1 MRSKLAPISDEK
13 LLELI
18 RKQTFRPLKEVACSI
33 GIPLSTLRKRICDLK
48 EKGLVQTTYKFFPV
62 LSRVYF
68 TELKGGLNN
77 ETKK

>member
-1 MRSKLAPISDEK
+1 MRNKPTKISDVE

-33 GIPLSTLRKRICDLK
+33 GIPITTLRKRVCNLK

-68 TELKGGLNN
+68 QEGKNA
-77 ETKK
+77 KA

>member
-1 MRSKLAPISDEK
+1 MRNKPTKISDVE

-33 GIPLSTLRKRICDLK
+33 GIPISTLRNRIARLK

-68 TELKGGLNN
+68 VEESK
-77 ETKK
+77 

>member
-1 MRSKLAPISDEK
+1 MKNERITDEE

-18 RKQTFRPLKEVACSI
+18 RKQTFRPIKEVSSAI

-68 TELKGGLNN
+68 QEGKNA
-77 ETKK
+77 KA